1 MKILKFTTIAG
12 RTFEVQ
18 FNEDGFFDYMRHCG
32 IVNLKIK
39 NQVSLFLNNLHESLF
54 DVPYD
59 SVQSIEYKFST
70 EFKKRYSYIND
81 ILKYD
86 L

>member
-1 MKILKFTTIAG
+1 MKILKFTTIAE
-12 RTFEVQ
+12 RNFEVS
-18 FNEDGFFDYMRHCG
+18 FNEDGFFDHMKHCG

-59 SVQSIEYKFST
+59 SVQSIEYKFSK
-70 EFKKRYSYIND
+70 EFRKRYSDINN
-81 ILKYD
+81 ILKYG